1 MRRASPKARAG
12 EAAARF
18 GSPLAGPFHR
28 PASKQGKA
36 LERLTRQF
44 PVRNARGV
52 KLTLLEFQNFREFR
66 TAQGMKLM
74 PGRKRFMLD
83 SGEEVTQADDKQF
96 ILASMGEPLSP
107 IT

>member
-1 MRRASPKARAG
+1 MRAG

-18 GSPLAGPFHR
+18 GSPLAGPFQR
-28 PASKQGKA
+28 PALKQGKA

-44 PVRNARGV
+44 PVRDARGV
-52 KLTLLEFQNFREFR
+52 KLTILEFENFREFR
-66 TAQGMKLM
+66 TARGIKMM

-83 SGEEVTQADDKQF
+83 SGEEVTQADEKQF
-96 ILASMGEPLSP
+96 VLASTGETLSR

>member
-1 MRRASPKARAG
+1 MRAG
-12 EAAARF
+12 EAATRF
-18 GSPLAGPFHR
+18 GSPLAGPFQR

-44 PVRNARGV
+44 PVRDARGV

-66 TAQGMKLM
+66 TAQGMKKLM
-74 PGRKRFMLD
+74 PGPKRFMLD

-96 ILASMGEPLSP
+96 VLASTGEPLSR